1 MTTISRHLSAGKSQP
16 TRRPTLANGSVR
28 VDILLA
34 KSYDPDP
41 RVRRTAKALIDAGHD
56 VRVLAWDRS
65 GRRPRDED
73 DAGIPIRRIR
83 VRSRASRGWTQAF
96 FLLIVAIR
104 LLPVVRRR
112 RPDVLHAVNLP
123 MLAVAIGLAPFV
135 GGRPRIVYDAFEI
148 HSLMGAHR
156 YPDWLVAVIG
166 VIERF
171 LPRVADLVITPG
183 HDRRQYFQRLG
194 VSSIS
199 IPNWIDPP
207 PSVPKR
213 SAARK
218 RLGIDADRFVVLYA
232 GGIIG
237 SRDLQ
242 PLIEHARHRP
252 DDLVLIAGRGDAE
265 DALAASAAGVPNVRM
280 LGWVSQPA
288 DLLAASDVLYYA
300 LKPDHPYAP
309 HAAPN
314 NLYQAVAYAIPLV
327 YRAQGEIAVVAAEHR
342 IGRTFVDQATL
353 ESALDGLRDPTE
365 SAAVRD
371 VLRTLQR
378 RYRWSRAARLL
389 VDAYAR
395 FSTAHVAPTEQ
406 SAAEAREQLLV
417 LTRIWPTR
425 ERPSVGSFIRARV
438 TGVNGVVVVRPRWL
452 RLPRLLLYFVLLI
465 DGLRVPGPLR
475 GVEAHM
481 LIPTGFVGL
490 LIARLRGVPLV
501 VYSHGG
507 DVRDW
512 RQLPGPFQY
521 LSRFVATRADAIVT
535 NSDDTA
541 AHLRDLGRRAIVIP
555 PGVDLKRFAP
565 TPRPSRRRVLYL
577 GGRNPRKGY
586 EIAADLAHTL
596 VGPWLRDIE
605 PHEVPALM
613 AAHDIVL
620 MPSTAEPFGLVAV
633 EAIASGRWV
642 VANDVGGLRD
652 IVIDGANGFL
662 VSDGDYAGA
671 IGRIPDYDPFAI
683 ARTVERFSIDRWQ
696 GELEGVWHSLG
707 AGQEP

>member
-1 MTTISRHLSAGKSQP
+1 MRDAG
-16 TRRPTLANGSVR
+16 RLAR

-41 RVRRTAKALIDAGHD
+41 RVRRTAKALIEAGHD

-65 GRRPRDED
+65 GRRPLDED
-73 DAGIPIRRIR
+73 DDGIPIRRIR
-83 VRSRASRGWTQAF
+83 VRSRASRGWTQAW
-96 FLLIVAIR
+96 FLLVVAIR
-104 LLPVVRRR
+104 LLPVLRRR

-166 VIERF
+166 VIERY
-171 LPRVADLVITPG
+171 LPRLADLVITPG
-183 HDRRQYFQRLG
+183 HDRRQYFGRLG
-194 VSSIS
+194 VPSIS
-199 IPNWIDPP
+199 VPNWIDPP
-207 PSVPKR
+207 SSVPER

-218 RLGIDADRFVVLYA
+218 RLGIEGDRFVVLYA

-242 PLIEHARHRP
+242 PLIEHARSRP
-252 DDLVLIAGRGDAE
+252 NDLVLIAGRGDAE
-265 DALAASAAGVPNVRM
+265 DALAASAADVPNVRM
-280 LGWVSQPA
+280 LGWVSQPD
-288 DLLAASDVLYYA
+288 DLLGAADALYYA

-314 NLYQAVAYAIPLV
+314 NLYQAVAYAVPLV
-327 YRAQGEIAVVAAEHR
+327 YRSQGEIAVVAAEHR
-342 IGRTFVDQATL
+342 IGRTFADQASL
-353 ESALDGLRDPTE
+353 EEALDQLRDPAE
-365 SAAVRD
+365 SGAVRD
-371 VLRTLQR
+371 VLRDLQG
-378 RYRWSRAARLL
+378 RYRWSRAAKLL
-389 VDAYAR
+389 VDAYRR
-395 FSTAHVAPTEQ
+395 FAP
-406 SAAEAREQLLV
+406 AREWEMQRSAVDSARLLV

-425 ERPSVGSFIRARV
+425 ERPSVGSFIAARV
-438 TGVNGVVVVRPRWL
+438 TGVDDVIVVRPRWH
-452 RLPRLLLYFVLLI
+452 RLPRLFIYLVLLI

-490 LIARLRGVPLV
+490 LIARMRGVPLV

-512 RQLPGPFQY
+512 RQLPGPFRY
-521 LSRFVATRADAIVT
+521 LSRFVARRADAVVT

-541 AHLRDLGRRAIVIP
+541 AHLRDLGRSAIVIP

-565 TPRPSRRRVLYL
+565 TPRPAHRRVLYL
-577 GGRNPRKGY
+577 GGRNLRKGY
-586 EIAADLAHTL
+586 EIAAVLADTL

-605 PHEVPALM
+605 PDEVPQLM
-613 AAHDIVL
+613 AEHDVVL

-642 VANDVGGLRD
+642 VATDVGGLRD
-652 IVIDGANGFL
+652 IVIDGVTGTL

-671 IGRIPDYDPFAI
+671 IARVPPYDPFTI
-683 ARTVERFSIDRWQ
+683 ASTVERFSIDRWQ
-696 GELEGVWHSLG
+696 RELERVWRGLENG
-707 AGQEP
+707 PGQYSGR